1 MQKSEN
7 TYKTLKEYLYSQL
20 PSLLTRKSQGSFV
33 RRKAM
38 KCTEYEKHKQR
49 LLSVGYNNNNDVIG
63 NSNLSIQKGWK
74 DELHTVNQQV
84 TSQETRQTDDVIA
97 YTSNRFE
104 MCTNEVTR
112 TLQITLECN
121 VVLRSDITQDVCKTT
136 AVFSWADGFQYANA
150 EREIFFL
157 VKDDIKMVV
166 LHFFCLDTFCIWCFS
181 SKNPA
186 KSDRIMDSKSEPP
199 RNGMQLEIRNPAK
212 WDATG
217 KPKPPRNGM
226 QLENRKPREIEIVL
240 YPLSTETKTCAFL
253 WVDVIQG
260 RKTDHHVSFVVH
272 YS

>member
-1 MQKSEN
+1 
-7 TYKTLKEYLYSQL
+7 
-20 PSLLTRKSQGSFV
+20 
-33 RRKAM
+33 
-38 KCTEYEKHKQR
+38 
-49 LLSVGYNNNNDVIG
+49 
-63 NSNLSIQKGWK
+63 
-74 DELHTVNQQV
+74 
-84 TSQETRQTDDVIA
+84 
-97 YTSNRFE
+97 

-166 LHFFCLDTFCIWCFS
+166 VHFFVSILFVFRVFL
-181 SKNPA
+181 A
-186 KSDRIMDSKSEPP
+186 KTP
-199 RNGMQLEIRNPAK
+199 RNRIGSWTRNPN
-212 WDATG
+212 
-217 KPKPPRNGM
+217 PREMENPRNGM
-226 QLENRKPREIEIVL
+226 QLENRKPRETLNPREMGCNLKSENPAKSKSFCIS
-240 YPLSTETKTCAFL
+240 LSTETKTCAFL